1 MMKDF
6 LDQPDM
12 RSAQMG
18 TPFWREWQ
26 SGGSPS
32 VKNPAVILLGE
43 VSVEEGTRQ
52 VLESADAILQDNTE
66 EWHEFREWQQGFPNP
81 IGA

>member
-1 MMKDF
+1 M
-6 LDQPDM
+6 
-12 RSAQMG
+12 
-18 TPFWREWQ
+18 
-26 SGGSPS
+26 
-32 VKNPAVILLGE
+32 KNPAVILLGE

-66 EWHEFREWQQGFPNP
+66 EGTNSVSGNKAFPNP